1 MSMNN
6 TKNLFN
12 MCQYDFQQ
20 VMSYF
25 DGNTKLIY
33 NSLVNQIRVDL
44 NDIPRLRL
52 LCGFFGSEKFLKYIV
67 PTLDVSQYELLEC
80 YDEIIRCAIHF
91 GNLGLI
97 QIIIQKMCEC
107 LNISISEINS
117 KECCRAF
124 PRECTFS
131 LRYLHNY
138 LCNACMGEQYHI
150 VEYLISFGLSK
161 TTISI
166 GLTYACLRKN
176 KKIMALLI
184 SNNPD
189 YCDNCGGR
197 VCKYRTY
204 KQHLPPT
211 SIHS

>member
-12 MCQYDFQQ
+12 IRQCDFQQ
-20 VMSYF
+20 VISYF

-33 NSLVNQIRVDL
+33 NSLVNQIHVDL
-44 NDIPRLRL
+44 NNVSRLQSW
-52 LCGFFGSEKFLKYIV
+52 CGFFGSEKFLKYIV
-67 PTLDVSQYELLEC
+67 PTLDGSQDELLKC
-80 YDEIIRCAIHF
+80 YDGIIKSAIIF
-91 GNLGLI
+91 GNLGLV
-97 QIIIQKMCEC
+97 QLLIQKMCEC
-107 LNISISEINS
+107 LNIKISDINT
-117 KECCRAF
+117 KILLRNF
-124 PRECTFS
+124 ECTFS
-131 LRYLHNY
+131 LRYLCDY
-138 LCNACMGEQYHI
+138 VSVACIHEQYHI
-150 VEYLISFGLSK
+150 VEYLISLGVPK
-161 TTISI
+161 VAINA
-166 GLTYACLRKN
+166 GLTYACMRKN
-176 KKIMALLI
+176 QKIMDLLI